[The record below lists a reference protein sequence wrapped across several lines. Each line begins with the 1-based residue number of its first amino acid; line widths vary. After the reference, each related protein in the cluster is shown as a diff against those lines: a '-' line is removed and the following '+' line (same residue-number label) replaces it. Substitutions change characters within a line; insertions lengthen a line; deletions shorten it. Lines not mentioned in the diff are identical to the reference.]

1 MMATEDVA
9 QHQAMV
15 ELHEAECALERGD
28 LREAE
33 RHCLCSVAWM
43 REVIRE
49 SSNLPAIQADI

>member
-15 ELHEAECALERGD
+15 ELHEAECALERDD

-33 RHCLCSVAWM
+33 RHCLCAVAWM
-43 REVIRE
+43 REVVRE
-49 SSNLPAIQADI
+49 SSGLAPIQGDV